1 MNALLTQQKQTRR
14 SRLPLSQLIPG
25 WVQVAL
31 FGWMICWG
39 NHPPSAQCSYD
50 PGVEYVAVGKA
61 RIDYSKSSP
70 EQSDGRAERERA
82 SQTDFATAG
91 YYFVYGGDGLLYYR
105 QGPYKVQNISR
116 DGVGRVIYSG
126 QSMAGTTYLTENP
139 RWNPDGTQSGN
150 SITRNGATNNSDGR
164 SYGYDLRS
172 RLTSS
177 SFGYPV
183 GNTAVSAY
191 QFDGGATGGLGLR
204 TGINLSGL
212 TGTNA
217 ASFGNFARLGSMSV
231 SGSLTN
237 NSVGTPVAQSYD
249 AAGNVTTRTAG
260 GSTDTLTWDAF
271 GQLVRD
277 VRTGT
282 GAFTWSAVY
291 DGLGRRLQTTQ
302 GSLTVQSSYDPEVE
316 FLELVTTING
326 TRNWKVYGPD
336 LDGRY
341 GGFNGTGGLEAV
353 YNQSTSTAT
362 YLLSDTYG
370 HGEGVL
376 NGTTFTWNPSQ
387 SDGYGALAGSSAAT
401 PINSSSVLGNLIGWR
416 GHYIDPTGFYYL
428 GARYYAP
435 DSGTFLSPD
444 PLGHSAS
451 MDLYS
456 YCNGDPIN
464 NFDPDGRCLE
474 AVGAITPQEGQNA
487 NYMIG
492 KAENAPSF
500 TAAASVYAGTLLSLA
515 DGNLNVA
522 PQAPASVQ
530 QQFGPSPQY
539 FSVNGINTTSGSASV
554 MANNFGTALNLPNN
568 SVVPLANPTHGILDY
583 VRAAGQELGATDIT
597 SLWAADNLNASG
609 GGVVQAHSNGA
620 MTIFEAAPFM
630 NSSARANTTVINL
643 GPQIAYSATQAGF
656 KNVYNVSNMG
666 DPVAL
671 GLNNMGNFN
680 SIIGSPFYANPISNH
695 LYNNVYGS
703 WMLQNAKSI
712 INH

>member
-1 MNALLTQQKQTRR
+1 
-14 SRLPLSQLIPG
+14 
-25 WVQVAL
+25 
-31 FGWMICWG
+31 MICWG

-50 PGVEYVAVGKA
+50 PGVEYVAVGTA

-150 SITRNGATNNSDGR
+150 SITRNGSVSASDPR
-164 SYGYDLRS
+164 TYGYNQRGELLLQNFS
-172 RLTSS
+172 PSS
-177 SFGYPV
+177 GLN
-183 GNTAVSAY
+183 GSATY
-191 QFDGGATGGLGLR
+191 QFDGGTAGGLGLR
-204 TGINLSGL
+204 TGVTLGTAMSGV
-212 TGTNA
+212 TAQSYGT
-217 ASFGNFARLGSMSV
+217 FARLGSMSV

-302 GSLTVQSSYDPEVE
+302 GALTLQSSYDPEVE
-316 FLELVTTING
+316 FLELVTKING

-341 GGFNGTGGLEAV
+341 GGLNGAGGLEAV
-353 YNQSTSTAT
+353 YNQATSTAT
-362 YLLSDTYG
+362 YVLSDTYG

-401 PINSSSVLGNLIGWR
+401 PINASSVLGNLIGWR
-416 GHYIDPTGFYYL
+416 GHYIDATGLYYL

-456 YCNGDPIN
+456 YCDGDPVN
-464 NFDPDGRCLE
+464 QYDADGRVATQVKGYVSDTLYPD
-474 AVGAITPQEGQNA
+474 AAAAQSSINIQKNLLGDPLYNQWVAQGNDGVGQFYTRLNRAADSGLALDADAETRRTDALMRFAYNQNQA
-487 NYMIG
+487 N
-492 KAENAPSF
+492 AEINQWKKD
-500 TAAASVYAGTLLSLA
+500 TILAAASFIPIVRAEEVAARTAPEMFYIENGVRRSLVSKNAGLSEIPATIYRPGSAPTTTTLRLDQLLS
-515 DGNLNVA
+515 
-522 PQAPASVQ
+522 PKP
-530 QQFGPSPQY
+530 
-539 FSVNGINTTSGSASV
+539 T
-554 MANNFGTALNLPNN
+554 
-568 SVVPLANPTHGILDY
+568 VPLDSRYLRIQPPIVTPI
-583 VRAAGQELGATDIT
+583 Q
-597 SLWAADNLNASG
+597 
-609 GGVVQAHSNGA
+609 VQ
-620 MTIFEAAPFM
+620 P
-630 NSSARANTTVINL
+630 
-643 GPQIAYSATQAGF
+643 
-656 KNVYNVSNMG
+656 
-666 DPVAL
+666 L
-671 GLNNMGNFN
+671 GLPGQMP
-680 SIIGSPFYANPISNH
+680 SVP
-695 LYNNVYGS
+695 LRNVI
-703 WMLQNAKSI
+703 LE
-712 INH
+712 